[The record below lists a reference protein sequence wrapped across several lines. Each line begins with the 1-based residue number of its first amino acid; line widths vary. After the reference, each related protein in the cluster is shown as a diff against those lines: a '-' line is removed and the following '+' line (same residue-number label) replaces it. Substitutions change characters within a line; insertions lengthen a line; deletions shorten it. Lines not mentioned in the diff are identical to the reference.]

1 MKAALN
7 LIALI
12 VAFTTLTA
20 CVTVQANNS
29 DFSNDHSTASN
40 DHVIISS
47 NEQIIIDDDNWP
59 SREPTAEE
67 LMPPSHE
74 PLDAVAEWMNKQPAM
89 IANSTVIRQ
98 ERTLDE
104 DQAPILL
111 TFNPAG
117 WDAPMPAL
125 ALFQVEKE
133 DIGWLTKKHDY
144 SGTPEV
150 INDALTFHNHH
161 SGPTAKWSAVYGLT
175 INPQVTKVMITWSD
189 GVEEAVEI
197 ENNTYLSI
205 RTDNPFVQAVRVIAL
220 DGTGNELAQHSTL
233 RAQGS

>member
-1 MKAALN
+1 MKAVLN
-7 LIALI
+7 LIVLMI
-12 VAFTTLTA
+12 AFTALTA

-29 DFSNDHSTASN
+29 DRSSDHSTLSN
-40 DHVIISS
+40 DDIIILSDD
-47 NEQIIIDDDNWP
+47 QMIIDDDNWP

-74 PLDAVAEWMNKQPAM
+74 PLDAIAEWMIKQPAI

-98 ERTLDE
+98 ERMLAD

-111 TFNPAG
+111 TFNPQG

-125 ALFQVEKE
+125 ALFQVEKGSN
-133 DIGWLTKKHDY
+133 GWLTTAHDY
-144 SGTPEV
+144 NTAPEV
-150 INDALTFHNHH
+150 IDDTLTFHNHH
-161 SGPTAKWSAVYGLT
+161 SGPTAKWTAVYGLT
-175 INPQVTKVMITWSD
+175 INPQVTEVMITWND
-189 GVEEAVEI
+189 GVQETVEV

-205 RTDNPFVQAVRVIAL
+205 RSDNPFVQAVRVIAL
-220 DGTGNELAQHSTL
+220 DATGNELVQYSTL

>member
-1 MKAALN
+1 MKTVLN
-7 LIALI
+7 LIVLI
-12 VAFTTLTA
+12 VSFTALTA
-20 CVTVQANNS
+20 CVTVEANHS
-29 DFSNDHSTASN
+29 DRSGDHSPSSTN
-40 DHVIISS
+40 DVIILSDDKM
-47 NEQIIIDDDNWP
+47 IIDDDWP
-59 SREPTAEE
+59 SREPTAQE

-74 PLDAVAEWMNKQPAM
+74 PLDAVAEWMNKQPAA
-89 IANSTVIRQ
+89 IANSTIIRQ
-98 ERTLDE
+98 ERMLD
-104 DQAPILL
+104 DGQAPILL
-111 TFNPAG
+111 TFNPQG

-133 DIGWLTKKHDY
+133 SKDWLTINHDY
-144 SGTPEV
+144 NASPEV

-161 SGPTAKWSAVYGLT
+161 SGPAAKWSAVYGLT

-189 GVEEAVEI
+189 GVEEALEI

-233 RAQGS
+233 RAQGN